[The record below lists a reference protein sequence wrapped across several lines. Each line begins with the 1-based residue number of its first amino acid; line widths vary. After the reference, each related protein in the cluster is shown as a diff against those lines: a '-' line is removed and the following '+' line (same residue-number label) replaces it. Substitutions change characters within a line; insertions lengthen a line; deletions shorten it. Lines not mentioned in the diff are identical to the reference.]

1 MCSRALVFSWSRT
14 LVGNCENWEKLK
26 SLRKPLFEQQRR
38 ESSRYVKHFPSSPQ
52 EEAEEVDDHIDSGTI
67 VKVGDGNDNTMIMNT
82 ASSVQSQDTMIVN
95 SEAGTLLESDL
106 GTMVI
111 NSDEDE
117 DATMKSRFWKNV
129 VMLNVKVN
137 NYLLSASGAEQST
150 ETNNPNWT

>member
-1 MCSRALVFSWSRT
+1 MRWTRRGLVASRGAQSVSAHVLACSRVRVLACSH
-14 LVGNCENWEKLK
+14 E
-26 SLRKPLFEQQRR
+26 KPLENSEENKRNCSNYKLLFQQRG
-38 ESSRYVKHFPSSPQ
+38 ESSRYVKHKHFSSSPQ
-52 EEAEEVDDHIDSGTI
+52 EEAEETDDHLDSGTI

-117 DATMKSRFWKNV
+117 DATMKSK
-129 VMLNVKVN
+129 L
-137 NYLLSASGAEQST
+137 
-150 ETNNPNWT
+150 

>member
-1 MCSRALVFSWSRT
+1 M
-14 LVGNCENWEKLK
+14 N
-26 SLRKPLFEQQRR
+26 
-38 ESSRYVKHFPSSPQ
+38 YFPSLPQ
-52 EEAEEVDDHIDSGTI
+52 EEAEEGDDHIDSATI

-117 DATMKSRFWKNV
+117 DATMKSKLSKNV
-129 VMLNVKVN
+129 LMLKR
-137 NYLLSASGAEQST
+137 
-150 ETNNPNWT
+150 

>member
-1 MCSRALVFSWSRT
+1 MR
-14 LVGNCENWEKLK
+14 
-26 SLRKPLFEQQRR
+26 
-38 ESSRYVKHFPSSPQ
+38 HFPSSPQ

-67 VKVGDGNDNTMIMNT
+67 VKVGDGNDNTMIVNR

-129 VMLNVKVN
+129 LMLNN
-137 NYLLSASGAEQST
+137 TENGYSG
-150 ETNNPNWT
+150 

>member
-14 LVGNCENWEKLK
+14 LVENCENWEKLK

-67 VKVGDGNDNTMIMNT
+67 VKVGDGNDNTMIVNT

-129 VMLNVKVN
+129 VMLNVKMN
-137 NYLLSASGAEQST
+137 NYLSARGAEQST

>member
-1 MCSRALVFSWSRT
+1 MKR
-14 LVGNCENWEKLK
+14 
-26 SLRKPLFEQQRR
+26 
-38 ESSRYVKHFPSSPQ
+38 FPCSPQ

-67 VKVGDGNDNTMIMNT
+67 VKVGDGNDNTMIVKT

-117 DATMKSRFWKNV
+117 DATMKSKLWRNICKPV
-129 VMLNVKVN
+129 VLARRK
-137 NYLLSASGAEQST
+137 SISR
-150 ETNNPNWT
+150 

>member
-1 MCSRALVFSWSRT
+1 MFVCSRVLVLARSH
-14 LVGNCENWEKLK
+14 EKG
-26 SLRKPLFEQQRR
+26 SPRELRFEQSR

-67 VKVGDGNDNTMIMNT
+67 VKVGDGNDNTMIVKT
-82 ASSVQSQDTMIVN
+82 VSSVQSQDTMIVN

-117 DATMKSRFWKNV
+117 DATMKSK
-129 VMLNVKVN
+129 L
-137 NYLLSASGAEQST
+137 
-150 ETNNPNWT
+150 